1 MKYVCV
7 DGAKLKRPLLIIPSR
22 YPSIMRVTSLSASI
36 FLYIYFYY
44 NKFQITPFTTS
55 AKKWEEIISMFL
67 GMKQP
72 LLITWSVCPSV
83 KYDSLKDKNKILN
96 TIRFNTTPT
105 SHTEKHL
112 LPVKSSLRPEE
123 AIPDMEF
130 NRSNSFDNVFIALV
144 IKFAAR

>member
-1 MKYVCV
+1 
-7 DGAKLKRPLLIIPSR
+7 
-22 YPSIMRVTSLSASI
+22 
-36 FLYIYFYY
+36 
-44 NKFQITPFTTS
+44 
-55 AKKWEEIISMFL
+55 MFL

-96 TIRFNTTPT
+96 TIRLNTTPT

-130 NRSNSFDNVFIALV
+130 KRSNSFDYVFNALV
-144 IKFAAR
+144 TENAAR